1 MIKLTYN
8 IIMLCKNINLIQKST
23 LHKIVL
29 HFLFQESLTLI
40 EALFGY
46 MVLIMRTLYVSY

>member
-1 MIKLTYN
+1 MIKLTYD
-8 IIMLCKNINLIQKST
+8 IIMLCKNINLIYKST

-29 HFLFQESLTLI
+29 NFLFQESLTLI
-40 EALFGY
+40 KALFGY